1 MRDCWTVCCWATG
14 ASFFEA
20 LRIAVNDELRSLQSA
35 LPVLF
40 SSLRENGRLCVISF
54 HSLEDRIVKRAF
66 LRAAGRIRNDSI
78 EISHVNNNSNL
89 WKKTDHHHGLPEP
102 TTLGQILTKKPI
114 MPKKKET
121 EDNARSRSAKLRV
134 FQKTSK

>member
-1 MRDCWTVCCWATG
+1 MSGCWSVFCWAAG
-14 ASFFEA
+14 ESFLEA
-20 LRIAVNDELRSLQSA
+20 LRIAVNDELGSLQST

-66 LRAAGRIRNDSI
+66 LRAAGRIGNDSM
-78 EISHVNNNSNL
+78 EMSLVNSNL
-89 WKKTDHHHGLPEP
+89 WNKTDHHHHGLPELS
-102 TTLGQILTKKPI
+102 TLGQILTKKPI
-114 MPKKKET
+114 VPKKKET